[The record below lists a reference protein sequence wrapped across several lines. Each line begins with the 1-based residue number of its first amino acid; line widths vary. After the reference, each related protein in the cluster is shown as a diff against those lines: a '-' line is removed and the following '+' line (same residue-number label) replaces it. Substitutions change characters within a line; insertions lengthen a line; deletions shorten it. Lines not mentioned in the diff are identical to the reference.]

1 MKTKKQ
7 LAPCPGMAQGL
18 KRRLNK
24 MIKHHMVL
32 MVFHSRDAL
41 LQLPS
46 VTLVMHSEA
55 DADYI
60 SGKFWFQYADK
71 RYKVFLNIIKKEHF
85 EAYNDPLPLMF
96 MYTNCSKKHLLYTEA
111 PDSWEKAFQPYA
123 DSFKTGHTHNIN
135 RWFKENA
142 FLYEEQYTHKLLP
155 LLTKKK
161 ETETALQLMQQL
173 LNEALHVLQKV
184 LFHSYDELFT
194 HKEVVLDFALK
205 YGSFAQQFFETAG
218 KEQHYKR
225 LLRMLEGSSYHYSGC
240 RYEGESSLE
249 KRRESLEL
257 FLRMTYTGIPQ
268 QYVLQ
273 LKKVQQRRYKK
284 AQQGV
289 RACGSGT
296 IITSGE
302 ISATD

>member
-1 MKTKKQ
+1 
-7 LAPCPGMAQGL
+7 MAQGL

-46 VTLVMHSEA
+46 VTLVMHNEA

-71 RYKVFLNIIKKEHF
+71 RYRVFLNIIMKDHF
-85 EAYNDPLPLMF
+85 NTYSDPLPLMF
-96 MYTNCSKKHLLYTEA
+96 LYTNCSKKHLLYAEA
-111 PDSWEKAFQPYA
+111 PDSWDNAFQPYA
-123 DSFKTGHTHNIN
+123 DGFKTGHTRNIK

-142 FLYEEQYTHKLLP
+142 CRYEERYTRELLP
-155 LLTKKK
+155 LLTQKK

-173 LNEALHVLQKV
+173 LNETLDVLQKV

-194 HKEVVLDFALK
+194 HKEVVLDFALQ
-205 YGSFAQQFFETAG
+205 YGSFAEPFFETAG
-218 KEQHYKR
+218 QRQHYKR
-225 LLRMLEGSSYHYSGC
+225 LLRMLEGSSYHYTGL
-240 RYEGESSLE
+240 RYAGENSLE

-257 FLRMTYTGIPQ
+257 FLCMTYKGIPEL
-268 QYVLQ
+268 YVQQ
-273 LKKVQQRRYKK
+273 LKKVQQRRHKK
-284 AQQGV
+284 ARQGV
-289 RACGSGT
+289 QVGVSGT
-296 IITSGE
+296 TGISGE
-302 ISATD
+302 ISA